1 MPEIQQSEIT
11 SAASGARQ
19 LGARAHQLASQG
31 RLTEALESARKSVEQ
46 WRILAKQDSSN
57 FLPELARSL
66 DRLAIFL
73 ARAEIAGEA
82 FEAAKESVRH
92 WRQLA
97 AANLERFGLEL
108 AGALRRLAADALG
121 LYPRDFLSMREEA
134 TNVLLRL
141 AAANPALLPQAAE
154 EASRMSGHFSRSGEP
169 KKALQ
174 YGRQAVELWRV
185 LAAKDL
191 VQFGGGLVLAL
202 RQLAVDQTTPNGVAD
217 KGPRKEARRVALS
230 RFFRLLRESVRPKA
244 LGAVFTA
251 VATGKA
257 LRPARSPSHRRG

>member
-141 AAANPALLPQAAE
+141 AAAAVNRYQLT
-154 EASRMSGHFSRSGEP
+154 RGDR
-169 KKALQ
+169 
-174 YGRQAVELWRV
+174 GRTLRNR
-185 LAAKDL
+185 L
-191 VQFGGGLVLAL
+191 FRGPLVL
-202 RQLAVDQTTPNGVAD
+202 PGP
-217 KGPRKEARRVALS
+217 GPRRERKAHRGSIGRLNHES
-230 RFFRLLRESVRPKA
+230 RGGVRDHHPDQ
-244 LGAVFTA
+244 LGQVEQRAVGA
-251 VATGKA
+251 PG
-257 LRPARSPSHRRG
+257 RSWRGCRGRG